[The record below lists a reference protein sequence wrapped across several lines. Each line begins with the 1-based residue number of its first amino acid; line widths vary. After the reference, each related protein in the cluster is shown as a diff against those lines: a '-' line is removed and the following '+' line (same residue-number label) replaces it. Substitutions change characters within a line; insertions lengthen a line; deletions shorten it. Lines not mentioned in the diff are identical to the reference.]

1 MRPAWPIRLL
11 IKTEWTEASATEASS
26 FLPLT
31 MTPFRISDMKFNTL
45 PLRAMLIASTAILAP
60 SFAIAQSDADV
71 ETETETEAAPATGAA
86 AAEVVEARQ
95 ADDGDRRLQEV
106 VVLGRYIPE
115 VLRSTSEVAAFL
127 APEDLA
133 RQGDSDAA
141 SALARVTGLSIAE
154 GRFIYVRG
162 LGERYSAARLNG
174 SPLPSPEPLQRV
186 VPLDLFPTKILENVL
201 VQKTYSVEY
210 PGEFGGG
217 IIDLRTLNI
226 PDENFL
232 ELSIGGSINSET
244 SFKDGLTYYGS
255 ETDGLGFDNGTRK
268 LPGAV
273 RTALSSG
280 VRIID
285 NNYTPE
291 QLTQIGQS
299 FRNAEI
305 NLIQANDSI
314 PMNGSYEASGG
325 ASFDLGGAE
334 LGVVGVLGYSNGW
347 RTRRGTLETGEVNGG
362 VLAATS
368 SYDYLSSEQN
378 IGWDALFGVGL
389 DFGDDKIDW
398 TNLYIRRTT
407 KQAYTRQ
414 GFDDLALRDVR
425 DDRTAWYERELYS
438 TQLNGRHF
446 RGNWTFDWRTA
457 LSQTKRDAPYEREIR
472 YVFDPL
478 VGNYVYDPSGSGSS
492 NSITFSYLDDKVISG
507 AFDVTYTQPLSSA
520 RDIEYSAG
528 VEGYTNERSA
538 QARTFG
544 FIVGAPPLDFLIT
557 QQRVD
562 FLFSNYNINP
572 NVFVIRETTGAA
584 GAAAYDA
591 NLDVFG
597 AYAKVDAEIL
607 PLVRAAIGVRYENA
621 AQGVTPLS
629 LIAAE
634 ADPDTVPGIKNNYL
648 LPAATLTWNFAED
661 QQLRF
666 GASQS
671 IGRPQFRELA
681 PQQYFDPE
689 SSRIFI
695 GNPYLE
701 DTEILNLDA
710 RYEYYFDRGQA
721 FTAGLFFKEL
731 DKPVESIVVTQSASV
746 FQTYLNAPSA
756 ILYGAEFDYKR
767 TFESPFKNALLAHKE
782 FLLQANYT
790 YTESEVQASAGDVV
804 FPLQSAGQPRPATDF
819 IVDGSR
825 LQGQSEHLANLQFGW
840 QDDNARSQATILVTY
855 ASERSTARA
864 PNGQPDFL
872 QEPGV
877 NLDLVY
883 KKGFDLGGR
892 VFTFDFKAQ
901 NLLGE
906 DFDEFQSGAGGFV
919 QVNQYDMGTTV
930 SFGLSTEF

>member
-1 MRPAWPIRLL
+1 
-11 IKTEWTEASATEASS
+11 
-26 FLPLT
+26 
-31 MTPFRISDMKFNTL
+31 MKFSPL
-45 PLRAMLIASTAILAP
+45 SLRALLIASTAILAP
-60 SFAIAQSDADV
+60 AFASAQTDTDV
-71 ETETETEAAPATGAA
+71 ESAPENETATTDDAAEAAP
-86 AAEVVEARQ
+86 E
-95 ADDGDRRLQEV
+95 DDARRLNEV

-133 RQGDSDAA
+133 RQGDGDAA
-141 SALARVTGLSIAE
+141 AALARVTGITIAE
-154 GRFIYVRG
+154 GRFVYVRG

-201 VQKTYSVEY
+201 VQKTYSAEY

-217 IIDLRTLNI
+217 IVDLRTLNI
-226 PDENFL
+226 PDETFL
-232 ELSIGGSINSET
+232 ELSVSGSVNSET
-244 SFKDGLTYYGS
+244 SFKDGITYYGS
-255 ETDGLGFDNGTRK
+255 ETDSLGFDNGTRK
-268 LPGAV
+268 LPAPV
-273 RTALSSG
+273 RRAMATGL
-280 VRIID
+280 RIID
-285 NNYTPE
+285 NNFTPAE
-291 QLTQIGQS
+291 LTHMGQA

-305 NLIQANDSI
+305 NLIQENDAV
-314 PMNGSYEASGG
+314 PMNGSYELTGG
-325 ASFDLGGAE
+325 TSFDLGGAE
-334 LGVVGVLGYSNGW
+334 LGIVGVLGYSNGW
-347 RTRRGTLETGEVNGG
+347 RTRNGTLETGEINGG
-362 VLAATS
+362 ILAPTS
-368 SYDYLSSEQN
+368 TYDYLSTEQN
-378 IGWDALFGVGL
+378 IGWDGLFGVGL

-407 KQAYTRQ
+407 KQAYIRE

-457 LSQTKRDAPYEREIR
+457 LSQTKRDAPYEREVR
-472 YVFDPL
+472 YVFDPI
-478 VGNYVYDPSGSGSS
+478 VNNYVYDPSGSGSN
-492 NSITFSYLDDKVISG
+492 NSISFSYLDDKVVSG

-528 VEGYTNERSA
+528 VESYSNERSA
-538 QARTFG
+538 QTRTFG
-544 FIVGAPPLDFLIT
+544 FIVGNPPLDFLVT

-562 FLFSNYNINP
+562 FLFSNFNINP
-572 NVFVIRETTGAA
+572 DMFVIRETTGAA

-591 NLDVFG
+591 QLDVFG
-597 AYAKVDAEIL
+597 AYAKVDAEII
-607 PLVRAAIGVRYENA
+607 PLVRAALGVRYEDA
-621 AQGVTPLS
+621 EQTVTPLS
-629 LIAAE
+629 LISSE
-634 ADPDTVPGIKNNYL
+634 ADPAPVPGLANDYL

-689 SSRIFI
+689 SSRTFI

-710 RYEYYFDRGQA
+710 RYEMYFDRGQQ
-721 FTAGLFFKEL
+721 FTAGVFFKEL
-731 DKPVESIVVTQSASV
+731 EKPVESVVVTQSASV
-746 FQTYLNAPSA
+746 FQTYINAPKA
-756 ILYGAEFDYKR
+756 ILYGAEFDFKR
-767 TFESPFKNALLAHKE
+767 VFDSPFEGMFLGNKE
-782 FLLQANYT
+782 FLVQANYT
-790 YTESEVQASAGDVV
+790 YTDSEVQAGPGDVV
-804 FPLQSAGQPRPATDF
+804 FPVQSAGQPRPATDF

-825 LQGQSEHLANLQFGW
+825 LQGQSEHIANLQLGW
-840 QDDNARSQATILVTY
+840 QDDAAKSQATLLVTY

-864 PNGQPDFL
+864 PNGQPDFV

-883 KKGFDLGGR
+883 KKGFELGGR
-892 VFTFDFKAQ
+892 GFSFDFKAQ

-906 DFDEFQSGAGGFV
+906 DFDEFQSGKGGFV
-919 QVNQYDMGTTV
+919 QVNQYDIGTTV
-930 SFGLSTEF
+930 SVGLSTEF

>member
-1 MRPAWPIRLL
+1 
-11 IKTEWTEASATEASS
+11 
-26 FLPLT
+26 
-31 MTPFRISDMKFNTL
+31 MKFKTL
-45 PLRAMLIASTAILAP
+45 PLRALLIASTAILTP
-60 SFAIAQSDADV
+60 TFAFAQTDTEV
-71 ETETETEAAPATGAA
+71 ETETETEAAPAAGEVATAA
-86 AAEVVEARQ
+86 TEAAPAE
-95 ADDGDRRLQEV
+95 DMRLNEV

-141 SALARVTGLSIAE
+141 GALARVTGLSIAE
-154 GRFIYVRG
+154 GRFVYVRG

-186 VPLDLFPTKILENVL
+186 VPLDLFPTGILENVL

-226 PDENFL
+226 PAESFL
-232 ELSIGGSINSET
+232 ELSISGSVNSET
-244 SFKDGLTYYGS
+244 TFKDGLTYYGS
-255 ETDGLGFDNGTRK
+255 ETDELGFDNGTRK
-268 LPGAV
+268 LPVDV
-273 RTALSSG
+273 RRALSSG
-280 VRIID
+280 LRIID
-285 NNYTPE
+285 NNFTPE
-291 QLTQIGQS
+291 QLTAIGQS

-305 NLIQANDSI
+305 NLIQSNDSI
-314 PMNGSYEASGG
+314 PMNGSYDISGG
-325 ASFDLGGAE
+325 TSFDLGSAE
-334 LGVVGVLGYSNGW
+334 LGIVGVLGYSNKW
-347 RTRRGTLETGEVNGG
+347 RTREGTLETGEINGG
-362 VLAATS
+362 ILAPTTTYGYTS
-368 SYDYLSSEQN
+368 TEQD
-378 IGWDALFGVGL
+378 IGWDALFGMGI

-407 KQAYTRQ
+407 KQAFSRE

-457 LSQTKRDAPYEREIR
+457 LSQTKRDAPYEREVR

-478 VGNYVYDPSGSGSS
+478 VGNYVYDPGGSGSS
-492 NSITFSYLDDKVISG
+492 NSLSFSYLDDKVVSG
-507 AFDVTYTQPLSSA
+507 AMDVTYTQPLSSA

-528 VEGYTNERSA
+528 VEGYTNERTA
-538 QARTFG
+538 QTRTFG
-544 FIVGAPPLDFLIT
+544 FIVGSPPLDFLIT

-562 FLFSNYNINP
+562 FLFSNFNINP
-572 NVFVIRETTGAA
+572 DVFVIRETTGSA

-597 AYAKVDAEIL
+597 AYAKVDAEII
-607 PLVRAAIGVRYENA
+607 PLVRAAVGVRYENA

-629 LIAAE
+629 LIASE
-634 ADPDTVPGIKNNYL
+634 ADPASVPGVKNNYM

-661 QQLRF
+661 QQLRI

-681 PQQYFDPE
+681 PQQYFDPD
-689 SSRIFI
+689 SSRTFI
-695 GNPYLE
+695 GNPYLQ

-721 FTAGLFFKEL
+721 FTAGVFFKDM
-731 DKPVESIVVTQSASV
+731 DKPVESVVVTQSASV

-756 ILYGAEFDYKR
+756 TLYGVEFDFKR
-767 TFESPFKNALLAHKE
+767 VFESPFQNALLSNKE
-782 FLLQANYT
+782 FLIQANYT
-790 YTESEVQASAGDVV
+790 YSDSKVNASSGDTV
-804 FPLQSAGQPRPATDF
+804 FPLQAGGQPRPATDF

-825 LQGQSEHLANLQFGW
+825 LQGQSEHLANLQIGW
-840 QDDNARSQATILVTY
+840 QDDPARSQATLLLTY

-864 PNGQPDFL
+864 PNGQPDFI
-872 QEPGV
+872 QDPGI

-883 KKGFDLGGR
+883 KKGFDVAGR
-892 VFTFDFKAQ
+892 LFAFDLKAQ

-906 DFDEFQSGAGGFV
+906 DFDEFQSGNSGYV
-919 QVNQYDMGTTV
+919 QVNQYDLGTTV
-930 SFGLSTEF
+930 SLGLSTEF

>member
-1 MRPAWPIRLL
+1 
-11 IKTEWTEASATEASS
+11 
-26 FLPLT
+26 
-31 MTPFRISDMKFNTL
+31 MKFNPL
-45 PLRAMLIASTAILAP
+45 SLRALLIASTAILAP
-60 SFAIAQSDADV
+60 ALASAQTDTEAD
-71 ETETETEAAPATGAA
+71 TETGSEAASADSEAAPA
-86 AAEVVEARQ
+86 R
-95 ADDGDRRLQEV
+95 DNNLRLNEV

-141 SALARVTGLSIAE
+141 AALARVTGITIAD
-154 GRFIYVRG
+154 GRFVYVRG

-201 VQKTYSVEY
+201 VQKTYSAEY

-226 PDENFL
+226 PSEPFL
-232 ELSIGGSINSET
+232 ELSASGSVNTET
-244 SFKDGLTYYGS
+244 TGKDGLTYYGS
-255 ETDGLGFDNGTRK
+255 ETDVIGFDDGTRK
-268 LPGAV
+268 LPVAV
-273 RTALSSG
+273 REAISTGKRIQAGNFTSS
-280 VRIID
+280 
-285 NNYTPE
+285 E
-291 QLTQIGQS
+291 LQKIGQS
-299 FRNAEI
+299 FVNAPI
-305 NLIQANDSI
+305 NLIQSNDSI
-314 PMNGSYEASGG
+314 PMNGSYELSGG
-325 ASFDLGGAE
+325 TSFDLGPAE
-334 LGVVGVLGYSNGW
+334 FGVIGVLGYSNGW
-347 RTRRGTLETGEVNGG
+347 RTRSGVQEVGELSGG
-362 VLAATS
+362 SLITTS
-368 SYDYLSSEQN
+368 TYDYLSTDQN
-378 IGWDALFGVGL
+378 IGWDGLLGFGL
-389 DFGDDKIDW
+389 DFGDDNINW

-407 KQAYTRQ
+407 KQVFSRE

-457 LSQTKRDAPYEREIR
+457 LSQTKRDAPYEREVR

-478 VGNYVYDPSGSGSS
+478 VNNYVYNPAGSGSN
-492 NSITFSYLDDKVISG
+492 NSISFSYLDDKVVSG
-507 AFDVTYTQPLSSA
+507 AVDVTYTQPLSPA

-528 VEGYTNERSA
+528 FEGYTNERSA
-538 QARTFG
+538 QSRIFG
-544 FIVGAPPLDFLIT
+544 FIVGNPPLDFLIT

-562 FLFSNYNINP
+562 FLFANYNINP
-572 NVFVIRETTGAA
+572 DVFVIRETTGAS

-597 AYAKVDAEIL
+597 AYAKVDAEII
-607 PLVRAAIGVRYENA
+607 PLVRAAVGVRYENA

-629 LIAAE
+629 LISAE
-634 ADPDTVPGIKNNYL
+634 ADPDTVPGIKNNYF

-661 QQLRF
+661 QQLRL
-666 GASQS
+666 GASKS

-695 GNPYLE
+695 GNPYLQ

-710 RYEYYFDRGQA
+710 RYELYFDRGQA
-721 FTAGLFFKEL
+721 FTAGVFYKDLVR
-731 DKPVESIVVTQSASV
+731 PVESVVVTQSASV
-746 FQTYLNAPSA
+746 FQTYLNAPKA
-756 ILYGAEFDYKR
+756 ILYGAEVDFKRVFD
-767 TFESPFKNALLAHKE
+767 SPISGPFFGNKE
-782 FLLQANYT
+782 FLVQANYT
-790 YTESEVQASAGDVV
+790 YTSSEVQAQAGDVV
-804 FPLQSAGQPRPATDF
+804 YPLQAGGQPRPATDF
-819 IVDGSR
+819 VIDGSR
-825 LQGQSEHLANLQFGW
+825 LQGQSEHIANLQLGW
-840 QDDNARSQATILVTY
+840 QDEMAKSQLTLLVNY
-855 ASERSTARA
+855 SSERSSARA
-864 PNGQPDFL
+864 PAGQPDFV

-883 KKGFDLGGR
+883 KKGFSIAGR
-892 VFTFDFKAQ
+892 ELKFDFKAQ

-906 DFDEFQSGAGGFV
+906 DFDEFQSGSNGFV
-919 QVNQYDMGTTV
+919 QVNRYDLGTTV

>member
-1 MRPAWPIRLL
+1 
-11 IKTEWTEASATEASS
+11 
-26 FLPLT
+26 
-31 MTPFRISDMKFNTL
+31 MKFNTL
-45 PLRAMLIASTAILAP
+45 SLRAMLIASTAILAP
-60 SFAIAQSDADV
+60 NFALAQSDTDV
-71 ETETETEAAPATGAA
+71 ETETEAEAAPATEETAPP
-86 AAEVVEARQ
+86 E
-95 ADDGDRRLQEV
+95 DGDRRLQEV

-141 SALARVTGLSIAE
+141 AALARVTGLSIAE
-154 GRFIYVRG
+154 GRFVYVRG

-186 VPLDLFPTKILENVL
+186 VPLDLFPTSILENVL

-226 PDENFL
+226 PGESFF
-232 ELSIGGSINSET
+232 EVSVGGSINTET
-244 SFKDGLTYYGS
+244 TFKDGLTYYGS
-255 ETDGLGFDNGTRK
+255 ETDVLGFDDGTRK

-291 QLTQIGQS
+291 ELTAIGQS

-305 NLIQANDSI
+305 NLIQNNDSI

-325 ASFDLGGAE
+325 TSFDIGGAE
-334 LGVVGVLGYSNGW
+334 LGIVGVLGYSNDW
-347 RTRRGTLETGEVNGG
+347 RTRNGTLQNGEINGG

-368 SYDYLSSEQN
+368 TYDYISTEQD
-378 IGWDALFGVGL
+378 IGWNALFGMGL
-389 DFGDDKIDW
+389 DLGDDKIDW

-407 KQAYTRQ
+407 KQAFSRE

-446 RGNWTFDWRTA
+446 RGNWTIDWRTA
-457 LSQTKRDAPYEREIR
+457 LSQTKRDAPYEREVR
-472 YVFDPL
+472 YVFDD
-478 VGNYVYDPSGSGSS
+478 VANNYIYDPSSSGSR
-492 NSITFSYLDDKVISG
+492 NSLSFSYLDDKVISG
-507 AFDVTYTQPLSSA
+507 AVDVTYTQPLSTA

-528 VEGYTNERSA
+528 IEGYQNERSA
-538 QARTFG
+538 QTRNFG
-544 FIVGAPPLDFLIT
+544 FIVGSPPLDFLIS

-572 NVFVIRETTGAA
+572 DVFVIRETTGSS
-584 GAAAYDA
+584 GAAAFDA
-591 NLDVFG
+591 DLEVFG
-597 AYAKVDAEIL
+597 AYAKVDAEII
-607 PLVRAAIGVRYENA
+607 PLVRAAVGVRYENA
-621 AQGVTPLS
+621 AQSVTPLS
-629 LIAAE
+629 LISSE
-634 ADPDTVPGIKNNYL
+634 ADPANVPGVKNNYL
-648 LPAATLTWNFAED
+648 LPALTLTWNFAED

-689 SSRIFI
+689 STRIFI
-695 GNPYLE
+695 GNPYLQ

-721 FTAGLFFKEL
+721 FTAGVFFKDL
-731 DKPVESIVVTQSASV
+731 DRPVESVVVTQSAST

-756 ILYGAEFDYKR
+756 MLYGAEVDFKRVFD
-767 TFESPFKNALLAHKE
+767 SPFEGAFLANKE
-782 FLLQANYT
+782 FLVQANYT
-790 YTESEVQASAGDVV
+790 YSKSEVQASAGDVV

-825 LQGQSEHLANLQFGW
+825 LQGQSEHLANVQFGW
-840 QDDNARSQATILVTY
+840 QDDQAGSQATILVTY
-855 ASERSTARA
+855 ASERTTARA
-864 PNGQPDFL
+864 PGGQPDFI
-872 QEPGV
+872 QDPGI
-877 NLDLVY
+877 NLDLVF
-883 KKGFDLGGR
+883 KKDFDLGGR
-892 VFTFDFKAQ
+892 EFSFDFKAQ

-906 DFDEFQSGAGGFV
+906 DFDEYQEGNDGFV
-919 QVNQYDMGTTV
+919 QVNQYDLGTKV
-930 SFGLSTEF
+930 SFGVSTEF